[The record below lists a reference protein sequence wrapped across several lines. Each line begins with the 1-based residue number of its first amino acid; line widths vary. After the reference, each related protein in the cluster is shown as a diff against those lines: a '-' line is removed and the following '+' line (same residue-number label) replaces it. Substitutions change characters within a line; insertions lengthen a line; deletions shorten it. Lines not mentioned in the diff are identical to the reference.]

1 MFGSRILLLAPHPD
15 DELAGC
21 CAAIG
26 RARAQG
32 SSLSIA
38 FLTTGIPARER
49 LWPWDRA
56 SYAARVERRRDE
68 ARGVCAELG
77 AEIVH
82 VSEIAARR
90 LKNALRATRDQVV
103 KLCAARQADTLWVP
117 AYEGG
122 HPDHDAANFLASTLR
137 LALPVWEFSEYNF
150 QGGRV
155 HSNEFPAATGSEIE
169 LKLTDAEQRLKR
181 KLLAMYASERR
192 NLNYLQTER
201 EVFRPLADYDYS
213 RPPHAGTLFYRRFAW
228 ASFHP
233 RVNEV
238 RPEEV
243 SSAIAEFRGPD

>member
-26 RARAQG
+26 RARAGG
-32 SSLSIA
+32 SSVSIA

-56 SYAARVERRRDE
+56 NHPAHVQRRREE
-68 ARGVCAELG
+68 ARRVCAELG

-82 VSEIAARR
+82 FSEIAARR
-90 LKNALRATRDQVV
+90 LKSELGAVRDLVV
-103 KLCAARQADTLWVP
+103 TLCAARQADALWVP

-122 HPDHDAANFLASTLR
+122 HPDHDAANFIASTLR
-137 LALPVWEFSEYNF
+137 RDLPVWEFSEYNF
-150 QGGRV
+150 CGSRL
-155 HSNEFPAATGSEIE
+155 HSNEFPAATGKEIE
-169 LKLTDAEQRLKR
+169 LKLTEAEQRLKR
-181 KLLAMYASERR
+181 KLLAMYASERG

-213 RPPHAGTLFYRRFAW
+213 RPPHAGRLFYRRFAW

-243 SSAIAEFRGPD
+243 SGAIAQFRAQN